1 MKNTENIYTDE
12 ELEQM
17 LYEEQM
23 LSDGAEALRKMG
35 IGEAGDEAP
44 EEPQEAEPLP
54 QEAEPLDGDEE
65 VMKEKSKIEK
75 IEEWLFRR
83 YSFRMN
89 RTTCTLEF
97 MNLTTDDD
105 FRPFED
111 ENLRDIVIEL
121 KKMKFSKPKDDLEDL
136 LKSSRVPKFSP
147 IKDYFYGLKL
157 RTFGN
162 IDRLADCVK
171 VDESLGIKIGD
182 FDYNDLWHHY
192 FKKWLIACYLC
203 SMETKHNDVMLI
215 LIGAQGRFKTSFLNY
230 LCPPALHNYVVCSH
244 INPSLTDYNT
254 ANYLAEKM
262 FLNIDD
268 QMETI
273 FGKDYNSMKAI
284 VSAPDVTNR
293 KLYSTSARKRTRI
306 ANLCGSVNEAR
317 FLRDSNNRRYLCF
330 KIVDIDPDYRLIDMD
345 QVWAEVAYEV
355 IRTKSNYIFGRDDY
369 ANIDLM
375 NAMFETPTEEA
386 ETLQVTFTPAEEG
399 SKETTYLMSYSE
411 IKQVLSLVTGNKN
424 LNDFRLQT
432 ALRKYGYM
440 PKMARTT
447 RYPNPRNLYA
457 VHCISTLDYVRTKCW
472 EYLP

>member
-1 MKNTENIYTDE
+1 MKNTENIYSDE

-17 LYEEQM
+17 QYEEQM

-105 FRPFED
+105 FKPFED

-147 IKDYFYGLKL
+147 IKDYFHGLKL

-182 FDYNDLWHHY
+182 FDYNQLWHHY

-355 IRTKSNYIFGRDDY
+355 IRTKSNYVFGRDDY

-457 VHCISTLDYVRTKCW
+457 VHCISTLDYVRTKVW

>member
-1 MKNTENIYTDE
+1 MKNTENIYSDE

-17 LYEEQM
+17 QYEEQM

-105 FRPFED
+105 FKPFED

-147 IKDYFYGLKL
+147 IKDYFHGLKL

-171 VDESLGIKIGD
+171 VDDSLGIKIGD
-182 FDYNDLWHHY
+182 LDYNQLWHHY

>member
-1 MKNTENIYTDE
+1 MKNTENIYTNE

-17 LYEEQM
+17 QYEEQM

-105 FRPFED
+105 FKPFED

-171 VDESLGIKIGD
+171 VDDSLGIKIGD
-182 FDYNDLWHHY
+182 FDYNQLWHHY

-230 LCPPALHNYVVCSH
+230 LCPPALRLNYVVCSH

-399 SKETTYLMSYSE
+399 SIVGEAKLLLDDTT
-411 IKQVLSLVTGNKN
+411 LSVTPLVTAQQRPSRFPERRSVIQRVKDFFERPQDYRFP
-424 LNDFRLQT
+424 LNERERSGENF
-432 ALRKYGYM
+432 A
-440 PKMARTT
+440 ARG
-447 RYPNPRNLYA
+447 
-457 VHCISTLDYVRTKCW
+457 
-472 EYLP
+472 E

>member
-1 MKNTENIYTDE
+1 MKNTENTYTDE
-12 ELEQM
+12 DIEQM
-17 LYEEQM
+17 QYEERM
-23 LSDGAEALRKMG
+23 LV
-35 IGEAGDEAP
+35 
-44 EEPQEAEPLP
+44 EAEELLRQSGEDDCGTDAPTAHL
-54 QEAEPLDGDEE
+54 QSSSAEEDPDDEI
-65 VMKEKSKIEK
+65 KEKSKIEK
-75 IEEWLFRR
+75 IEEWLFKR

-97 MNLTTDDD
+97 MNLTTDEDYK
-105 FRPFED
+105 PFED
-111 ENLRDIVIEL
+111 ENLRDIVVEL
-121 KKMKFSKPKDDLEDL
+121 KKKKFSKPKDDLEDL
-136 LKSSRVPKFSP
+136 LKSSRVPKYSP
-147 IKDYFYGLKL
+147 IKEYFHNLKM

-162 IDRLADCVK
+162 IDRLADCIK
-171 VDESLGIKIGD
+171 VDDSLNIKIGD
-182 FDYNDLWHHY
+182 MDYNDLWHHY
-192 FKKWLIACYLC
+192 LKKWLVACYLC

-215 LIGAQGRFKTSFLNY
+215 LIGAQGRFKTSFLNN
-230 LCPPALHNYVVCSH
+230 LCPPALRNYIVCSH

-293 KLYSTSARKRTRI
+293 KLYSTSARKRVRI

-330 KIVDIDPDYRLIDMD
+330 KIVDIDPAYRDIDMD
-345 QVWAEVAYEV
+345 QVWAEVAYES

-369 ANIDLM
+369 ANIDTM

-386 ETLQVTFTPAEEG
+386 ETLQITFTPATEG

-411 IKQVLSLVTGNKN
+411 IKSILALVTGNKN

-440 PKMARTT
+440 PKMARTD

-457 VHCISTLDYVRTKCW
+457 VHCISQYDWVRTKVW

>member
-12 ELEQM
+12 ELDQM
-17 LYEEQM
+17 QYEEQM
-23 LSDGAEALRKMG
+23 LLDGAEALRKMG
-35 IGEAGDEAP
+35 IDEAP

-54 QEAEPLDGDEE
+54 QEAEPLDDDEP
-65 VMKEKSKIEK
+65 MKEKSKIEK

-97 MNLTTDDD
+97 KKNDSDEYFKD
-105 FRPFED
+105 FQD

-121 KKMKFSKPKDDLEDL
+121 KKMKFSKPKEDLEDL
-136 LKSSRVPKFSP
+136 LRSSRVEKFSP

-171 VDESLGIKIGD
+171 VDDSLGIKID
-182 FDYNDLWHHY
+182 EMDYNALWHHY

-215 LIGAQGRFKTSFLNY
+215 LIGAQGRFKTSFLNN
-230 LCPPALHNYVVCSH
+230 LCPPDLRLNYIVCSH

-293 KLYSTSARKRTRI
+293 KLYSTTARKRVRI
-306 ANLCGSVNEAR
+306 ANLCGSVNEPR

-386 ETLQVTFTPAEEG
+386 ETLQITFTPAQES

-411 IKQVLSLVTGNKN
+411 IKAVLSLVTGNKN

-440 PKMARTT
+440 PKMARTH

-457 VHCISTLDYVRTKCW
+457 VHCISTLDYVRTKVW

>member
-12 ELEQM
+12 ELEAMQ
-17 LYEEQM
+17 YEEQM

-147 IKDYFYGLKL
+147 IKDYFHGLKL

-171 VDESLGIKIGD
+171 VDDSLGIKIGD
-182 FDYNDLWHHY
+182 FDYNQLWHHY

-457 VHCISTLDYVRTKCW
+457 VHCISTLDYVRTKVW

>member
-1 MKNTENIYTDE
+1 MKNTENIYSDE

-17 LYEEQM
+17 QYEEQM

-105 FRPFED
+105 YRPFED

-121 KKMKFSKPKDDLEDL
+121 KKMKFTKPKEDLEDL
-136 LKSSRVPKFSP
+136 LKSSRVAKYSP
-147 IKDYFYGLKL
+147 IKEYFYGLKM

-171 VDESLGIKIGD
+171 VDESLDIKIGAY
-182 FDYNDLWHHY
+182 DYNQLWHHY
-192 FKKWLIACYLC
+192 FKKWLVACYLC
-203 SMETKHNDVMLI
+203 SMEVKHNDVMLI
-215 LIGAQGRFKTSFLNY
+215 LIGAQGRFKTSFLNN
-230 LCPPALHNYVVCSH
+230 LCPPALRNYIVCSH

-355 IRTKSNYIFGRDDY
+355 IRTKSNYVFGRDDY

-457 VHCISTLDYVRTKCW
+457 VHCISTLDYVRTKVW

>member
-1 MKNTENIYTDE
+1 MKNTKNIYIDE

-17 LYEEQM
+17 QYEEQM

-147 IKDYFYGLKL
+147 IKDYFHGLKL

-171 VDESLGIKIGD
+171 VDDSLGIKIGD
-182 FDYNDLWHHY
+182 FDYNQLWHHY

-447 RYPNPRNLYA
+447 RYSNPRNLYA
-457 VHCISTLDYVRTKCW
+457 VHCISTLDYVRTKVW

>member
-1 MKNTENIYTDE
+1 MKNTENIYTE
-12 ELEQM
+12 EDIEQM
-17 LYEEQM
+17 QYEEQ
-23 LSDGAEALRKMG
+23 LLREGAELMHQK
-35 IGEAGDEAP
+35 GEQAE
-44 EEPQEAEPLP
+44 EAEQPSTIH
-54 QEAEPLDGDEE
+54 ADHSVNDADEQHQSFDDE
-65 VMKEKSKIEK
+65 IKEKSKIEK

-83 YSFRMN
+83 YFFRMN

-97 MNLTTDDD
+97 MKNDGEDY
-105 FRPFED
+105 FKPFED

-121 KKMKFSKPKDDLEDL
+121 KKMKFTKPKEDLEDL
-136 LKSSRVPKFSP
+136 LKSSRVAKYSP
-147 IKDYFYGLKL
+147 IKEYFYGLKM

-171 VDESLGIKIGD
+171 VDESLDIKIGD
-182 FDYNDLWHHY
+182 YDYNQLWHHY

-215 LIGAQGRFKTSFLNY
+215 LIGAQGRFKTSFLNN
-230 LCPPALHNYVVCSH
+230 LCPPALRNYIVCSH

-293 KLYSTSARKRTRI
+293 KLYSTSARKRVRI
-306 ANLCGSVNEAR
+306 ANLCGSVNEPR

-330 KIVDIDPDYRLIDMD
+330 KIVDIDPAYREIDMD
-345 QVWAEVAYEV
+345 QVWAEVAYESL
-355 IRTKSNYIFGRDDY
+355 RTKSNYIFGRDDY
-369 ANIDLM
+369 ANIDTM

-386 ETLQVTFTPAEEG
+386 ETLQITFTPAHEG
-399 SKETTYLMSYSE
+399 DQDTTYMMSYSE
-411 IKQVLSLVTGNKN
+411 IKTVLSMVTGNKN

-440 PKMARTT
+440 PKMARTN
-447 RYPNPRNLYA
+447 RYPNPRNLYT
-457 VHCISTLDYVRTKCW
+457 VHCISSLDYIRTKVW

>member
-12 ELEQM
+12 ELDQM
-17 LYEEQM
+17 QYEEQM

-97 MNLTTDDD
+97 MNLTTDDY
-105 FRPFED
+105 FKPFED

-171 VDESLGIKIGD
+171 VDDSLGIKIGD
-182 FDYNDLWHHY
+182 FDYNQLWHHY